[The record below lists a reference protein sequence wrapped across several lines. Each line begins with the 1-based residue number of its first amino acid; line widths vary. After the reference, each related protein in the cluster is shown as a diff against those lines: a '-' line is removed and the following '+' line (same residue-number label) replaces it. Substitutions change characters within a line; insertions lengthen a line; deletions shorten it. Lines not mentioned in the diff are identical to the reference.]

1 MLRLDPES
9 ISAITEYM
17 FVPDDV
23 LDADATIVL
32 GMTLWHR
39 PLQKATELH
48 RAGVAGTLVLSG
60 GYNPKISAVEAL
72 EMRKLWVERGYPEQ
86 RLLIDAHAGN
96 TRENMENSR
105 SLLLKHGMLRS
116 GMRINIIS
124 INYHMRRAV
133 ETFREVFGPGVHLGI
148 ANYPSMHCDPLAW
161 FANGQGRDL
170 VIGEALKI
178 RKYFPDRAARLDELL
193 GGRSCCPPKC
203 AARVMEKNG

>member
-1 MLRLDPES
+1 MLRLDAGS
-9 ISAITEYM
+9 ISAMTEYM

-39 PLQKATELH
+39 PLQKAMELH
-48 RAGVAGTLVLSG
+48 RDGVAGTLVFSG

-72 EMRKLWVERGYPEQ
+72 AMKALWIECGFPEQ
-86 RLLIDAHAGN
+86 GLLIDAHAGN

-105 SLLLKHGMLRS
+105 SLLLRHGLLRV
-116 GMRINIIS
+116 GIRINIIS

-133 ETFREVFGPGVHLGI
+133 ETFREVFGPGVDLGVV
-148 ANYPSMHCDPLAW
+148 NYPSIHCDPLAW
-161 FANGQGRDL
+161 FANAQERDL
-170 VIGEALKI
+170 VVGEATKI

-193 GGRSCCPPKC
+193 GG
-203 AARVMEKNG
+203 